1 MGILHTNVS
10 ADDICD
16 AMNEDGNFASE
27 IWTTL
32 AQRLQMGLLSD
43 DASDIAAGWSKE
55 KVTFVANQF
64 KALGV
69 DMLDAHQ
76 MANPP
81 IPKAA
86 ETQFRSEAP
95 IDF

>member
-1 MGILHTNVS
+1 MGMVHLNVS
-10 ADDICD
+10 ADDVCD
-16 AMNEDGNFASE
+16 AMNEDGNFAAE
-27 IWTTL
+27 LWFAL
-32 AQRLQMGLLSD
+32 AQRLHMGLMSD

-81 IPKAA
+81 MPKAA
-86 ETQFRSEAP
+86 ETEFRSEAP